1 MSLVVE
7 VIQVGKKRAI
17 YIPKHIAEELGINV
31 GDKLILEVKDGKI
44 ILTHIKKVEKNVF
57 WGEVTIEE
65 VEKVGEEITRD
76 LIGSR

>member
-1 MSLVVE
+1 VSLVVE